1 MEKQLGSNMNAELE
15 DQISEVLSK
24 YDLGEVIRVES
35 LTQGYAN
42 ENLLVVTERQKV
54 LYRICKQQPLPL
66 IEYEV
71 RLMFALGEAK
81 VKTAFPIADKQRVY
95 IHSHGENH
103 VMLYD
108 FVCGEE
114 PELTTEVA
122 HQMGIEVGKL
132 SMIPLTSQLEKKNA
146 VHIDHCHQLITE
158 FADCQNPLPEVFDY
172 FERQTHYLTSELDST
187 LPRGVVHGD
196 LFPNNT
202 IFKNQK
208 LQAIIDFEEACS
220 DQLLFDVGMTING
233 FCFVDNQLQPEL
245 LDAFLIGY
253 NTMRKLSEAEWQA
266 LPIYMQWGSHGMLS
280 WHLRNNL
287 INIHN
292 PEQYNRVLELMK
304 RTQWMRS
311 NEKELLKS
319 VVRN

>member
-1 MEKQLGSNMNAELE
+1 MMEKQLDTAAKTIQAERIR
-15 DQISEVLSK
+15 DVLSK
-24 YDLGEVIRVES
+24 YDLGNFVRVES

-54 LYRICKQQPLPL
+54 LYRICKQQPLPF

-71 RLMFALGEAK
+71 RLMFALEEAK

-95 IHSHGENH
+95 IHSHGENY

-122 HQMGIEVGKL
+122 HQMGIEVGKI
-132 SMIPLTSQLEKKNA
+132 SMIPLNPSLEKKNA
-146 VHIDHCHQLITE
+146 VHIDHCHQLIAE
-158 FADCQNPLPEVFDY
+158 FSECQNPLPEVFDY
-172 FERQTHYLTSELDST
+172 FERQTHYLASHLDSS
-187 LPRGVVHGD
+187 LPRGIVHGD

-202 IFKNQK
+202 IFKDQV

-233 FCFVDNQLQPEL
+233 FCFVDNLLQPDL
-245 LDAFLIGY
+245 LKAFLSGY
-253 NTMRKLSEAEWQA
+253 NTVRKLSDTEWQA
-266 LPIYMQWGSHGMLS
+266 LPVYMQWGSHGMLS

-287 INIHN
+287 IQVPN
-292 PEQYNRVLELMK
+292 PEQYQRVLELMR
-304 RTQWMRS
+304 RTEWMRS
-311 NEKELLKS
+311 NENQLLKS
-319 VVRN
+319 VV